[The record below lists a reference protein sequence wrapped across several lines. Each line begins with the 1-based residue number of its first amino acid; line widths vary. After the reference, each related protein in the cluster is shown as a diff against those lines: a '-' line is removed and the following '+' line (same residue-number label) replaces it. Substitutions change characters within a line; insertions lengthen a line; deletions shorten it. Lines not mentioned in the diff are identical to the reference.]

1 MFIINVFYPI
11 VRVVSSVNAFFRTR
25 SKGNRDLKEYPD
37 GGELGI
43 LGHEVFSSM
52 AILDFPGLVS

>member
-1 MFIINVFYPI
+1 M
-11 VRVVSSVNAFFRTR
+11 
-25 SKGNRDLKEYPD
+25 KEYPD

-52 AILDFPGLVS
+52 AIFDVPGLPGLVS